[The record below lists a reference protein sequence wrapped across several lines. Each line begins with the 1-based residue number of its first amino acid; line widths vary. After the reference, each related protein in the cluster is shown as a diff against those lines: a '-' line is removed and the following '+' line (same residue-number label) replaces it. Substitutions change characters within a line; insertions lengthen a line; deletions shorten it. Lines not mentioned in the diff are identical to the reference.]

1 MVIIFFVHLPQIK
14 TICMKKSILLLLSLM
29 IFGISSLYSIEDNT
43 LPINEEQIISK
54 KDPSDTIKKKNKIR
68 TGWTFGALPSVSYDA
83 DLGFQYGAL
92 ANIYFFG
99 DGSKYPEYL
108 HSFYVEASYTTKRY
122 GVFRFFYDSK
132 YLIPNHRFTV
142 DVSYLP
148 DAMCDFI
155 GYNGYQSVY
164 NAGWRDKKA
173 DDYITRAFY
182 KFKRDLFR
190 ATADI
195 QGKLGGNWYWNAG
208 IGVLGYNVGS
218 VNLAMINKGKDSLNM
233 LPMDVEGLYEKY
245 VKWNIIKKDEATGG
259 WHPYLRGGITYDSRD
274 RQQNPTK
281 GIYTDVFLTYSAAFG
296 DQNEYNNLK
305 LNATFRHYVPIYKD
319 YINFSYRLALQ
330 MTTAGQTP
338 FYMNSYWNTLYIQ
351 RVMYEALGGG
361 NTLRGILRNR
371 ILANGFAFANVELRF
386 KVAKFDIKKEHFYIG
401 LVPFLDAGMVTQ
413 AYELNKDEIIA
424 SIQENDPDFDLDNLS
439 DYIDFDKPEIFK
451 PHFAAGIGLKVA
463 MNDNFVLSVDWALPF
478 DKRDNVKMAN
488 LYIKIGY
495 MF

>member
-1 MVIIFFVHLPQIK
+1 
-14 TICMKKSILLLLSLM
+14 MKKSLLLLLSLL
-29 IFGISSLYSIEDNT
+29 ISGMTSLYAIDVDT
-43 LPINEEQIISK
+43 LSVNEEDIISK
-54 KDPSDTIKKKNKIR
+54 KEPSDTIQKKNKIR
-68 TGWTFGALPSVSYDA
+68 MGWTFGALPSVSYDA

-92 ANIYFFG
+92 TNIYFFG
-99 DGSKYPEYL
+99 DGSKYPEYI

-164 NAGWRDKKA
+164 NAGWRDTKA

-190 ATADI
+190 GTADI

-218 VNLAMINKGKDSLNM
+218 VNLAMINKGKDSVNM
-233 LPMDVEGLYEKY
+233 LPTDVDGLYEKY

-296 DQNEYNNLK
+296 EQKEYNNLK
-305 LNATFRHYVPIYKD
+305 LNATFRHYIPVYKD

-330 MTTAGQTP
+330 MTTAGQSP

-361 NTLRGILRNR
+361 NTLRGVLRNR

-401 LVPFLDAGMVTQ
+401 LVPFVDAGMVTQ

-424 SIQENDPDFDLDNLS
+424 AIQKNDPDFDLDNLS
-439 DYIDFDKPEIFK
+439 DYIDFDEPEVFK
-451 PHFAAGIGLKVA
+451 PHFAAGMGLKVA
-463 MNDNFVLSVDWALPF
+463 MNDNFVLSVDWAMPL